1 MKYPL
6 DKKDESKKGSDKTK
20 YDKFFNENNYKMRI
34 VGEVCIVV
42 LGILFA
48 ILIYHWNETKN
59 KNTSLLEKI
68 KQELSIDIGYAD
80 NFKDA

>member
-1 MKYPL
+1 MKSPL
-6 DKKDESKKGSDKTK
+6 DKKDESKKAFDNIK
-20 YDKFFNENNYKMRI
+20 YDKFFSENNYKMRI

-59 KNTSLLEKI
+59 ENTSLLEKI
-68 KQELSIDIGYAD
+68 KQELNIDISSVD
-80 NFKDA
+80 N